1 MALEKIAP
9 DYKATRRYLS
19 RIEEYQK
26 QAGVEAFTTHEQKEA
41 EHLKQLQ
48 DKENAEQLR
57 RIQKEQEE
65 QKEKKEQ
72 KEQEEQDNIELQQ
85 QASLKELAQKASGI
99 NDDIIRLSRRQD
111 YGAMKAKFDELENTV
126 TALKTLKDEM
136 AKQKDRQERER
147 QRQKK
152 LTEELE
158 RQKRLY
164 EEEQALHQTA
174 LKQREE
180 FLRQQVQE
188 RQRQD
193 QLEARREAIR
203 KQLEDG
209 LEAMYQEALRLY
221 KRGDYTA
228 AADKFKDVRDI
239 IPGYKRSEQY
249 MDEARQKSLTVNL
262 QVVSKAL
269 DLFDSK

>member
-1 MALEKIAP
+1 M
-9 DYKATRRYLS
+9 
-19 RIEEYQK
+19 
-26 QAGVEAFTTHEQKEA
+26 EQKEA

-48 DKENAEQLR
+48 GQENAEQLR

-65 QKEKKEQ
+65 QKERKSRKSR
-72 KEQEEQDNIELQQ
+72 KSRIDIELQQ
-85 QASLKELAQKASGI
+85 QAFLKELAQKASDI

-111 YGAMKAKFDELENTV
+111 YGAMKAKFTELENTII
-126 TALKTLKDEM
+126 ALKTLKDEM

-164 EEEQALHQTA
+164 EEEQARPQTE
-174 LKQREE
+174 LKHREE
-180 FLRQQVQE
+180 FLRQQVQV

-209 LEAMYQEALRLY
+209 VEAMYQEALRVY
-221 KRGDYTA
+221 QKGDYAA

-262 QVVSKAL
+262 QVVSKVL

>member
-1 MALEKIAP
+1 
-9 DYKATRRYLS
+9 
-19 RIEEYQK
+19 
-26 QAGVEAFTTHEQKEA
+26 
-41 EHLKQLQ
+41 
-48 DKENAEQLR
+48 
-57 RIQKEQEE
+57 
-65 QKEKKEQ
+65 
-72 KEQEEQDNIELQQ
+72 
-85 QASLKELAQKASGI
+85 
-99 NDDIIRLSRRQD
+99 
-111 YGAMKAKFDELENTV
+111 MKAKFDELENTI
-126 TALKTLKDEM
+126 TALTTLKDEM
-136 AKQKDRQERER
+136 AQQKDRQERER

-164 EEEQALHQTA
+164 EENRLFQLRKEGFLHQQA
-174 LKQREE
+174 
-180 FLRQQVQE
+180 QV

-193 QLEARREAIR
+193 ELQARREAVR

-209 LEAMYQEALRLY
+209 VEAMYQEALRVY
-221 KRGDYTA
+221 QHGDYAA